1 MKVVKLSI
9 AMTAAVLSANAMAN
23 TVVES
28 GRTVFKTVTAP
39 AAVSAEI
46 GTLGYGANI
55 AWSAN
60 ETTEVVAGWTGG
72 SFNADAEIGG
82 SDSIINWKKVLGS
95 EYADTKAKFK
105 LSGDLSNPYIGVN
118 VRPFSNR
125 LTVGTGVIFQDNK
138 FDASLTSNENFNI
151 KIKGTEY
158 IVQSQDEVKIKAD
171 SGRDLAPY
179 VSVGF
184 KPNANSNKRFGMFGE
199 LGVIYT
205 GKWDTN
211 VDVIY
216 DGSKL
221 PKAEQEARKVYYDK
235 LKADLSDKINKDNPE
250 WYPIIKLGATY
261 RF

>member
-60 ETTEVVAGWTGG
+60 ETAEVVAGWAGG
-72 SFNADAEIGG
+72 SFNADTDIGG

-95 EYADTKAKFK
+95 EYADTKAKLKF
-105 LSGDLSNPYIGVN
+105 SGDLSNPYIGVN

-138 FDASLTSNENFNI
+138 FDVALSPINNDPIHI
-151 KIKGTEY
+151 KVNGTDY
-158 IVQSQDEVKIKAD
+158 QVNSGEVKIKAE
-171 SGRDLAPY
+171 SSRDLAPY
-179 VSVGF
+179 VTIGF

-199 LGVIYT
+199 LGAVYT
-205 GKWDTN
+205 GEWDTN
-211 VDVIY
+211 VKVN
-216 DGSKL
+216 GTVANN
-221 PKAEQEARKVYYDK
+221 KAAELEKE
-235 LKADLSDKINKDNPE
+235 LTDKINKDNPE